1 MKCVYEKDKT
11 EELRQGQVV
20 RLEGKARTLLYLKSE
35 MVPIICMKRLTTLLI
50 LYNAYYPNK

>member
-20 RLEGKARTLLYLKSE
+20 RLEGKARTLIFE
-35 MVPIICMKRLTTLLI
+35 IR
-50 LYNAYYPNK
+50 NGN